1 MIALGLLLLVAAAV
15 VTLVGVLT
23 NSGGA
28 HALNSDF
35 SLLGYHF
42 HGSTG
47 QLLLIGVIVGAVGML
62 GLNMLLAGVGRG
74 FSRRVSTRRELKQS
88 RHQAGALHEERDTW
102 RTSSKTSGSPAR
114 ESKPST
120 QRAPGTR
127 PTPTRSTRGHHPPAG
142 NQESPRRPRWP
153 DDSPWVLAIVA
164 TPGPSRSCDGGAWS
178 AGSGTTAPRV
188 IRRANSSRVPDCP
201 ERGKRAGSWA
211 STPGRENAG
220 GQTRPARWRSTELNA
235 GGHGSARP
243 AAPSTSGPAGHLARE
258 GCGSGDRRG

>member
-35 SLLGYHF
+35 SLLGYHL

-88 RHQAGALHEERDTW
+88 QHQAGALHEERDTLA
-102 RTSSKTSGSPAR
+102 RQLEQERIARARVEAERAEGARHPNLAYPIDPSPAG
-114 ESKPST
+114 
-120 QRAPGTR
+120 QQVRA
-127 PTPTRSTRGHHPPAG
+127 
-142 NQESPRRPRWP
+142 
-153 DDSPWVLAIVA
+153 V
-164 TPGPSRSCDGGAWS
+164 
-178 AGSGTTAPRV
+178 
-188 IRRANSSRVPDCP
+188 
-201 ERGKRAGSWA
+201 
-211 STPGRENAG
+211 
-220 GQTRPARWRSTELNA
+220 
-235 GGHGSARP
+235 GGHP
-243 AAPSTSGPAGHLARE
+243 QP
-258 GCGSGDRRG
+258 